1 MYQQQPDLRST
12 EQQAT
17 LLQLLVLADKYAVPG
32 AVAAVNRAFKETPVE
47 QLLWETVVAV
57 YELPAVY
64 ADNAA
69 FADVYTAAADVLQ
82 HTLGD
87 LELVFADQSD
97 RQGSKQQ
104 LLYDL
109 PHAGLLQLLR
119 DERTRVA
126 SENTA
131 AHALLEWS
139 EDKDI
144 SPEHLKQLASLVR
157 MPRCSHLYIT
167 TVLLQH
173 PEDVVEAFGL
183 GHLLNAAACS
193 AAGSQLVEEIDSSP
207 TRREYPGWFLPARPA
222 SSMQQLVIDWHVKL
236 QDVKVMFEQR
246 VAENRIEAYF
256 GQNRNWGV
264 TTFVFNGGTTAWQEA
279 KQQLRAAHAVHAD
292 GCLHIQ
298 VIVTGMA

>member
-1 MYQQQPDLRST
+1 MPVQNCNCLALQFSNVMVLLLGRKF
-12 EQQAT
+12 AT
-17 LLQLLVLADKYAVPG
+17 Y
-32 AVAAVNRAFKETPVE
+32 AAVLPLN
-47 QLLWETVVAV
+47 LWAH
-57 YELPAVY
+57 PAC
-64 ADNAA
+64 
-69 FADVYTAAADVLQ
+69 LQ
-82 HTLGD
+82 
-87 LELVFADQSD
+87 
-97 RQGSKQQ
+97 
-104 LLYDL
+104 
-109 PHAGLLQLLR
+109 
-119 DERTRVA
+119 
-126 SENTA
+126 
-131 AHALLEWS
+131 
-139 EDKDI
+139 
-144 SPEHLKQLASLVR
+144 ASLVR

-173 PEDVVEAFGL
+173 PEDVVEAVGL

-222 SSMQQLVIDWHVKL
+222 SSMQQLVNDWHVKL

-246 VAENRIEAYF
+246 VAENRCEELQSKVYTWQGSSCYVAPEAEEDQEPASSSQERTASAKNVTLGCYVYLTAYKQQLCKIDCRCLLLRAGSRRAADAVDNCRIEAYF

>member
-1 MYQQQPDLRST
+1 MAGLEGFYGRENLADLDVVIVQANTMACDKSSRRKRSRAEELVLPGHRLAVCAASEVLSAQILNWSAAAPSKQRQRINIEVPAGQLEVGRLLLGCMYQQQPDLRST

-32 AVAAVNRAFKETPVE
+32 AVAAVNRAFKETP
-47 QLLWETVVAV
+47 
-57 YELPAVY
+57 
-64 ADNAA
+64 
-69 FADVYTAAADVLQ
+69 
-82 HTLGD
+82 
-87 LELVFADQSD
+87 
-97 RQGSKQQ
+97 
-104 LLYDL
+104 
-109 PHAGLLQLLR
+109 
-119 DERTRVA
+119 
-126 SENTA
+126 
-131 AHALLEWS
+131 
-139 EDKDI
+139 
-144 SPEHLKQLASLVR
+144 ASLVR

-173 PEDVVEAFGL
+173 PEDVVEAVGL

-222 SSMQQLVIDWHVKL
+222 SSMQQLVNDWHVKL
-236 QDVKVMFEQR
+236 QDVKVMFERR